1 MPDTD
6 DSKAIEAREAP
17 SSGRD
22 ALQKVGRQIRYS
34 SQLMP
39 WMLAY
44 AEWLILEC
52 IEPPK
57 AVERTKRARG
67 LARAPVSLN
76 QIRLLEQRDDFVSYC
91 DDLRKGPLEQ
101 ARARFQ
107 SAFPTYIER
116 HRLALDIA
124 TDARDVNAIARL
136 TEPVLDRV
144 MPKKSEAAAAPM
156 VQIVLTPAQLQ
167 SVAAYSAPEMTVEA
181 EVVEPDVP
189 E

>member
-1 MPDTD
+1 MPDDATP
-6 DSKAIEAREAP
+6 SALEPREAP

-22 ALQKVGRQIRYS
+22 ALAKVGRQIRYS

-44 AEWLILEC
+44 AEWLVLEC

-57 AVERTKRARG
+57 VSLRTARARG
-67 LARAPVSLN
+67 LARSPVSIN
-76 QIRLLEQRDDFVSYC
+76 QLRLLEQRDDFVDYC
-91 DDLRKGPLEQ
+91 NELRKGPLEQ
-101 ARARFQ
+101 ARAKFA

-167 SVAAYSAPEMTVEA
+167 SVAAYSAPEMSVEA
-181 EVVEPDVP
+181 EVAEPDVS